1 MATKRVAARKKPIIA
16 APAVPEAGIEARL
29 HTDCVKAGAAA
40 ALQVTLDRL
49 PMMKP
54 FLPRAVTNAG
64 RGDAPERIQRLLIK
78 EIYARYQVK
87 PAAWEIEGILA
98 VAQTQSVL
106 TPLAS
111 QEGLKSVLRAWVPE
125 SLASPLIRYTP
136 LEPLVTATAKA
147 VAATWAAGRYADS
160 VCRLRRAGADW
171 LPAPLSDALS
181 LAPATLRRWSTE
193 ALTLALPP
201 LRLAT
206 AWGLKAAEMAVTTT
220 KPRAAPAPKPVS
232 RSRPVKPAG
241 VVSCDGQHTGRA
253 IGPMQCAHGESLA
266 TSATPRSG
274 TAGILRPRRPVAV
287 AHRRIGAGPGQL
299 AVDGGRHRL
308 RVDPHR

>member
-1 MATKRVAARKKPIIA
+1 MATKRVAARKTPAIE
-16 APAVPEAGIEARL
+16 APARPETGIEARL

-40 ALQVTLDRL
+40 ALQVALDRL

-54 FLPRAVTNAG
+54 FLPRAVTNAA

-78 EIYARYQVK
+78 EIYSRYQVK

-171 LPAPLSDALS
+171 LPAPLNDALN
-181 LAPATLRRWSTE
+181 LAPATLRRWSAE

-206 AWGLKAAEMAVTTT
+206 AWGLRAAELAVPSI
-220 KPRAAPAPKPVS
+220 KPRPAPARKSAS
-232 RSRPVKPAG
+232 RSR
-241 VVSCDGQHTGRA
+241 
-253 IGPMQCAHGESLA
+253 
-266 TSATPRSG
+266 
-274 TAGILRPRRPVAV
+274 RP
-287 AHRRIGAGPGQL
+287 
-299 AVDGGRHRL
+299 
-308 RVDPHR
+308 